1 MISYLEKA
9 INDMSASLSNAS
21 EAVAKNNSKLEMI
34 SWARSQRAQP
44 TFPTLPLNASASKSI
59 LQSNESAKHNTTA
72 TNDSATESIMQRY
85 NSTEQS
91 RYKLRSHVDNIS
103 SALTL
108 DIATPKNESES
119 VSQSY
124 NSTEQSWYEVG
135 GHFDNMTSALTLGIS
150 AAKNATRAIRVLHA
164 EKKELN
170 IRGQQ
175 LATEAVLLLE
185 KVSRLELELDV
196 ETLARTTCEA
206 TLSNT
211 KANLT
216 KTWTLLQEDSA
227 ELKLE
232 KEGHAV
238 ELQRR
243 KLLERELAAERT
255 KFEEFDKILKKEQ
268 VRSALLQQQSRIM
281 AFLAPTPHLKI
292 NSWSLA
298 SDATPRPGT
307 SARDRPKVL
316 RKTHVHKVD
325 SSNKK
330 SSLGRLTSAFAGL
343 LSRKKVRPFKAPTSF
358 FTLPA
363 AELMGKDEIIAERA
377 QLKTVE
383 AIQIEIAM
391 QRRELASK
399 DSELEMETRQ
409 VEQARALAK
418 ELKRALDRQTD
429 ESFERYHELHTMHT
443 LFATQKDA
451 ATSKLA
457 KERDTERDKVAKLEH
472 EIARLQSIV
481 KSETHENDSYYA
493 HDMGNENE
501 SERERE
507 STSERE

>member
-1 MISYLEKA
+1 VLSTVQLGIWRVENGLQTRFETSVVRDYKTKPVDFSNMIKQDRAEEAAATKSATNTSLIPTQRNGKSSNSGSVSFVLLLLVLLVALGASFATLYFRKNCAALGIASTAGWIVKGSADSELIMISYLEKA

-232 KEGHAV
+232 KEGHAGICYFMCGCV
-238 ELQRR
+238 CVGVYVCVYVYIY
-243 KLLERELAAERT
+243 KY
-255 KFEEFDKILKKEQ
+255 I
-268 VRSALLQQQSRIM
+268 
-281 AFLAPTPHLKI
+281 
-292 NSWSLA
+292 
-298 SDATPRPGT
+298 
-307 SARDRPKVL
+307 
-316 RKTHVHKVD
+316 
-325 SSNKK
+325 SN
-330 SSLGRLTSAFAGL
+330 
-343 LSRKKVRPFKAPTSF
+343 
-358 FTLPA
+358 
-363 AELMGKDEIIAERA
+363 
-377 QLKTVE
+377 
-383 AIQIEIAM
+383 
-391 QRRELASK
+391 
-399 DSELEMETRQ
+399 
-409 VEQARALAK
+409 
-418 ELKRALDRQTD
+418 
-429 ESFERYHELHTMHT
+429 
-443 LFATQKDA
+443 
-451 ATSKLA
+451 
-457 KERDTERDKVAKLEH
+457 
-472 EIARLQSIV
+472 
-481 KSETHENDSYYA
+481 
-493 HDMGNENE
+493 
-501 SERERE
+501 
-507 STSERE
+507 